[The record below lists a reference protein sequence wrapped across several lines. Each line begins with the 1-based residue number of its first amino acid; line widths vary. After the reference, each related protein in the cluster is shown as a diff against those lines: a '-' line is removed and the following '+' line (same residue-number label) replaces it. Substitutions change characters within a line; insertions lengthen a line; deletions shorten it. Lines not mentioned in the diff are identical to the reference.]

1 MASEQ
6 TQAAGYA
13 AGAAGHRAIA
23 SADPAILGSAIVVGG
38 VWLYRKLIE
47 PVASVPATGSLK
59 GLVGL
64 EAAPAATAQFVPAFA
79 FVYIVL
85 AVVGMGAPSIARSAA
100 ITIALGDI
108 LSNGVAV
115 SSDISGQTTGKTVS
129 TGSETSSS
137 SSAKTSASS
146 SQVGPVN
153 TSSPATLFTGN
164 GRSKIV
170 HIEPS

>member
-1 MASEQ
+1 MASEAAQ
-6 TQAAGYA
+6 NAGYA
-13 AGAAGHRAIA
+13 AGAAGHRAIK
-23 SADPAILGSAIVVGG
+23 SADPAILASAIVVGG

-64 EAAPAATAQFVPAFA
+64 EAAPAQTAQFIPAFA

-115 SSDISGQTTGKTVS
+115 SSDITGQTGGAAATAAKSATTATVKP
-129 TGSETSSS
+129 
-137 SSAKTSASS
+137 APASS
-146 SQVGPVN
+146 SK
-153 TSSPATLFTGN
+153 AAFATGN

>member
-1 MASEQ
+1 MASEAAQ
-6 TQAAGYA
+6 NAGYA
-13 AGAAGHRAIA
+13 AGAGARRAA
-23 SADPAILGSAIVVGG
+23 KSADPAILGSAIVVGG

-64 EAAPAATAQFVPAFA
+64 EAAPAATAQFIPAFA

-85 AVVGMGAPSIARSAA
+85 AVLGMGAPSIARSAA

-115 SSDISGQTTGKTVS
+115 STDISGQTSSTAGAAATGAGKTAAA
-129 TGSETSSS
+129 TP
-137 SSAKTSASS
+137 AKTTAASS
-146 SQVGPVN
+146 PS
-153 TSSPATLFTGN
+153 LLTGN